1 MPPTLSD
8 IKRIISLQ
16 LGIKDIGDDDHF
28 LEVLGAESADV
39 MNIIVAVEEKYGI
52 AIKESEIA
60 ALQTPQT
67 LFKLVMNR
75 I

>member
-8 IKRIISLQ
+8 IQRIVSLQ
-16 LGIKDIGDDDHF
+16 LGIKDIGPTDHF

-52 AIKESEIA
+52 TIKESEIA
-60 ALQTPQT
+60 AIHTTQA
-67 LFKLVMNR
+67 LFDLVQSR
-75 I
+75 V